1 MSEKKRSLLRCRE
14 CGLPR
19 FVSFFMKWNV
29 DGTIT
34 QFIRRDFRVVI
45 LHLGFIDSLF
55 ANIESRLGLSIEH
68 IAFEAQRN
76 ASKATMDSFYDKMPG
91 MRPMTRIGF
100 VKRMGVAQFNKVGA
114 VTGQC
119 ISETVEYVPG
129 KYATARIR
137 NPFHL
142 NMMAANVVGAFES
155 LEGVPFSHTWEEVAR
170 DTYLIRIRRADEKPE
185 IAGRMM
191 IEYPPIIPG
200 DLKLE
205 RCPRCHAPRA
215 LSHLRWM
222 ENDGIILDT
231 RTGTRVVMLD
241 GYMVAAVFREMA
253 RELGDEVDELLVDAQ
268 REWTADHVEQ
278 LDYLGGDGPLSPEK
292 RREAYGRYLD
302 MLPLYGQGNPVALE
316 VGDSTIDV
324 TVENPY
330 EKHILAGTIQGLYEA
345 LERSRS
351 KVTWK
356 EPKPGVISFTVKGV

>member
-19 FVSFFMKWNV
+19 FVSFFMKWNT

-34 QFIRRDFRVVI
+34 QFMRRDFRVVI
-45 LHLGFIDSLF
+45 LHFGFIDSLF

-76 ASKATMDSFYDKMPG
+76 ASKATMDSFYDKMLG
-91 MRPMTRIGF
+91 MRFMTRIGF
-100 VKRMGVAQFNKVGA
+100 IKRIGVAQFNKVGA

-119 ISETVEYVPG
+119 VSETVEYVPG
-129 KYATARIR
+129 EYGVARIR

-155 LEGVPFSHTWEEVAR
+155 LEGEPFTHTWEEEAR
-170 DTYLIRIRRADEKPE
+170 DTYLIRIQRADEKPE
-185 IAGRMM
+185 IARRME

-200 DLKLE
+200 DLNLD

-222 ENDGIILDT
+222 ESDGIILDT

-253 RELGDEVDELLVDAQ
+253 RELGDEVNELLVDAQ
-268 REWTADHVEQ
+268 REWTVEHVDQ
-278 LDYLGGDGPLSPEK
+278 LGYHGANGPLSPVERK
-292 RREAYGRYLD
+292 EAYGRYLG
-302 MLPLYGQGNPVALE
+302 MLPIYGQGNPVTFE
-316 VGDSTIDV
+316 IGDSTVDV
-324 TVENPY
+324 TIENPY
-330 EKHILAGTIQGLYEA
+330 EKYILAGTLQGLHES
-345 LERSRS
+345 LERSKGR
-351 KVTWK
+351 VTWK
-356 EPKPGVISFTVKGV
+356 EPKPGVISFTVEGV